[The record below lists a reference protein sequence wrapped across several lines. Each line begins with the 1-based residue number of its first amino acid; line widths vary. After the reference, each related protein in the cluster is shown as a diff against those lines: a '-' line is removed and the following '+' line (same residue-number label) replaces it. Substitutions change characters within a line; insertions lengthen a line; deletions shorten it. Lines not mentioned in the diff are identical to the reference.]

1 MTRFEGVIGTA
12 PLDGLRVVEG
22 SAFVAAPSGGMT
34 LAQLGAEVVRFDP
47 LGGGIDYGRW
57 PLTAEGRSLYWSGL
71 NKGKKSLAVNLRDP
85 DGHVIAFGHDL
96 APGPAEPGLMALD

>member
-1 MTRFEGVIGTA
+1 MTGNA

-57 PLTAEGRSLYWSGL
+57 PLTAGGRSLYWSGL

-85 DGHVIAFGHDL
+85 AAHEAAHRVGRHRRNLPHQL
-96 APGPAEPGLMALD
+96 PGPGLDVA